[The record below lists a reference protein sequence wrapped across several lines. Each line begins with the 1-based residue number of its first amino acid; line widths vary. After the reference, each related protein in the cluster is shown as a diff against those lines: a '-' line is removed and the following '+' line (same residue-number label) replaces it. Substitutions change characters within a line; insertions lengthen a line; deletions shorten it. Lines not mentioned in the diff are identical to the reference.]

1 MSDLARLQKKLD
13 YTFDKPDLLELALTH
28 RSAGAKNNERLEFL
42 GDSVVNQIIAEA
54 LFRRFHSTSEGSM
67 SRMRSNLVNGDTLA
81 QIAQEL
87 NVGEYLILGAGERRS
102 GGHRRSSILADAL
115 EAIIGAV
122 LLDSDYTT
130 TQKIVLSWFK
140 SRLNAIEN
148 KDNKDAK
155 TRLQEFLQ
163 GRKKALPNYELLNV
177 SGEDH
182 AQQFEVRCSIS
193 GGRIV
198 ASGRGSSRRKAEQQ
212 AAALV
217 LAELEHD

>member
-54 LFRRFHSTSEGSM
+54 LFRRFHGTSEGNM

-130 TQKIVLSWFK
+130 TQKIVLAWFK